1 MVLLKISR
9 YPTPGSIRENLDI
22 QLLVLLE
29 TSRIDILILVL
40 LEQMSSSISLCTL
53 KVYVEV
59 YVAVNVSFT
68 APYSWFGFFPQT
80 YLINLS
86 RTLFNS
92 ACIWNFT
99 SLKKQ
104 AFGRIFRGF
113 GYSSWWTVISWPC
126 WNFFLSLV
134 NLTFIKKLHSK
145 CNNMKNEKYISTMI
159 FILLSTYTNA
169 IFKPKLINFLPRQ
182 SPFRIQLKLK
192 NEKFWLKF

>member
-68 APYSWFGFFPQT
+68 APYSWFGFFPET

-99 SLKKQ
+99 SLKNRALEESSGDLWNVLNVLK
-104 AFGRIFRGF
+104 AFIC
-113 GYSSWWTVISWPC
+113 YW
-126 WNFFLSLV
+126 
-134 NLTFIKKLHSK
+134 
-145 CNNMKNEKYISTMI
+145 I
-159 FILLSTYTNA
+159 FIMVNRH
-169 IFKPKLINFLPRQ
+169 FLAV
-182 SPFRIQLKLK
+182 LKLFSFSCEF
-192 NEKFWLKF
+192 NLF